1 MKSTLA
7 RAGRAKLVTAGVTAF
22 AVGALA
28 LPGATAAPQQSAT
41 TDRTYAAGP
50 VQQAAGAPG
59 TMHSRVNGTFGRAGK
74 VRGTFSPDRFF
85 VRGAET
91 FANGVLRATLRRG
104 NGDLV
109 GSVQRRITI
118 PVRTGHVSESR
129 PAGAAAQQQRCNIL
143 NLVLGPLD
151 LNLLG
156 LEVHLNRIV
165 LDIVAVRGAG
175 NLLGNLLCA
184 VAGLL
189 DGTGV
194 LNELRLSNVLNRIL
208 ALLRV

>member
-1 MKSTLA
+1 M
-7 RAGRAKLVTAGVTAF
+7 TAGVTAF
-22 AVGALA
+22 AVGAFA
-28 LPGATAAPQQSAT
+28 LPAATAAPEQAASR
-41 TDRTYAAGP
+41 DRGYAAGT
-50 VQQAAGAPG
+50 VQQVAPG
-59 TMHSRVNGTFGRAGK
+59 TMHSRVNGTFGRAGP
-74 VRGTFSPDRFF
+74 VRGNFVPDRFF
-85 VRGAET
+85 VRGGET

-118 PVRTGHVSESR
+118 PVRAGHVSDR
-129 PAGAAAQQQRCNIL
+129 GAAGAVALQQECDIL

-156 LEVHLNRIV
+156 LEVHLNRVV

-194 LNELRLSNVLNRIL
+194 LNELRLSNLLNRIL

>member
-1 MKSTLA
+1 
-7 RAGRAKLVTAGVTAF
+7 VTAF

-28 LPGATAAPQQSAT
+28 LPAATAAPPQSAT
-41 TDRTYAAGP
+41 PDRTYAAGP

-59 TMHSRVNGTFGRAGK
+59 TMHSRVIGTFGRAGK

-91 FANGVLRATLRRG
+91 YANGVLRATLRRG
-104 NGDLV
+104 NGDVV

-129 PAGAAAQQQRCNIL
+129 AAGTVAQQQRCNIL

-156 LEVHLNRIV
+156 LEVHLNRVV